1 MTVLFFFQ
9 RLKKTVKLR
18 CTSCFL
24 MSKCV
29 LVSSVAKW
37 KRQTSERQAVNVWIP
52 YILSQCSKSYTIYK
66 YKLFKICPRLP
77 DIPDTCYASSSLDRE
92 ITGNQRTGSAPG
104 KLPTACGNRPK
115 KLFLAGFASVATNS
129 SQQLPPTV
137 HNSCHSSQKFTTAAT
152 NSSQQ
157 FAESRPDM
165 KQSAAAGLKTVST
178 NCNQYCRP
186 LSVEFHLPNVFR
198 TFVNCE
204 ISWLE
209 CWGLRGSVCPL
220 RRMVGRTQSLYCQ
233 RPTLS
238 YDGDDDDYN
247 PSCHL
252 QYRPCFVFFWFLCE
266 KVFLISDS
274 RIPAG
279 KKVANCSANLPRAL
293 YPSFATLSWWWWW
306 WSSWWR
312 LLWWWWRWWHSIW
325 SATQDR

>member
-18 CTSCFL
+18 CTSCLL

-137 HNSCHSSQKFTTAAT
+137 HNSSQQLPQFTKVHNSCHQQFTT
-152 NSSQQ
+152 
-157 FAESRPDM
+157 
-165 KQSAAAGLKTVST
+165 V
-178 NCNQYCRP
+178 
-186 LSVEFHLPNVFR
+186 H
-198 TFVNCE
+198 
-204 ISWLE
+204 
-209 CWGLRGSVCPL
+209 
-220 RRMVGRTQSLYCQ
+220 
-233 RPTLS
+233 
-238 YDGDDDDYN
+238 
-247 PSCHL
+247 
-252 QYRPCFVFFWFLCE
+252 
-266 KVFLISDS
+266 
-274 RIPAG
+274 RIPTRHETIG
-279 KKVANCSANLPRAL
+279 
-293 YPSFATLSWWWWW
+293 
-306 WSSWWR
+306 SSR
-312 LLWWWWRWWHSIW
+312 VENSVNQL
-325 SATQDR
+325 

>member
-137 HNSCHSSQKFTTAAT
+137 HNSSQQLPQFTKVHNSCHQQFTT
-152 NSSQQ
+152 
-157 FAESRPDM
+157 
-165 KQSAAAGLKTVST
+165 V
-178 NCNQYCRP
+178 
-186 LSVEFHLPNVFR
+186 H
-198 TFVNCE
+198 
-204 ISWLE
+204 
-209 CWGLRGSVCPL
+209 
-220 RRMVGRTQSLYCQ
+220 
-233 RPTLS
+233 
-238 YDGDDDDYN
+238 
-247 PSCHL
+247 
-252 QYRPCFVFFWFLCE
+252 
-266 KVFLISDS
+266 
-274 RIPAG
+274 RIPTRHETIG
-279 KKVANCSANLPRAL
+279 
-293 YPSFATLSWWWWW
+293 
-306 WSSWWR
+306 SSR
-312 LLWWWWRWWHSIW
+312 VENSVNQL
-325 SATQDR
+325 

>member
-115 KLFLAGFASVATNS
+115 KLFLAGFAGVATNS
-129 SQQLPPTV
+129 SQQFTSVATV
-137 HNSCHSSQKFTTAAT
+137 HNSSLQFTTAAT

-157 FAESRPDM
+157 FTESRPDM

-178 NCNQYCRP
+178 NCNQNCRP
-186 LSVEFHLPNVFR
+186 LYFIF
-198 TFVNCE
+198 
-204 ISWLE
+204 
-209 CWGLRGSVCPL
+209 
-220 RRMVGRTQSLYCQ
+220 
-233 RPTLS
+233 
-238 YDGDDDDYN
+238 
-247 PSCHL
+247 
-252 QYRPCFVFFWFLCE
+252 
-266 KVFLISDS
+266 
-274 RIPAG
+274 
-279 KKVANCSANLPRAL
+279 
-293 YPSFATLSWWWWW
+293 
-306 WSSWWR
+306 
-312 LLWWWWRWWHSIW
+312 
-325 SATQDR
+325 